1 MTHGRAENHVRS
13 GPPPAGIKVYAH
25 ALTPQYLQCPWV
37 CPKILFPFPV
47 LLVPHSMAR
56 GKIFDAT
63 QEAFT
68 AEQPRKIILRRF
80 AYFLRIFFLVLLP

>member
-1 MTHGRAENHVRS
+1 M
-13 GPPPAGIKVYAH
+13 
-25 ALTPQYLQCPWV
+25 
-37 CPKILFPFPV
+37 
-47 LLVPHSMAR
+47 LLVPHSMDR